1 MEKRNYSKEL
11 IEGYRK
17 VIKETNATTDK
28 AQDLLKVYLVIQTIE
43 KFTKDAASAVQLS
56 IAVKSESIET
66 QFGCLAVMNYVESLR
81 KGVSG
86 FYNSELEPSE
96 NIDSLTKG
104 LMGVT
109 SPEYNLLKPFGE
121 VQIPL
126 LDDLIDLKEG
136 LLELLAYRP

>member
-1 MEKRNYSKEL
+1 MRNRNYSKEL
-11 IEGYRK
+11 IEGYGK
-17 VIKETNATTDK
+17 VVKEANATTDK

-56 IAVKSESIET
+56 IAVKGESIET
-66 QFGCLAVMNYVESLR
+66 QFGCLAVMNYVDSLR
-81 KGVSG
+81 KGISE

-96 NIDSLTKG
+96 NIDHLTKG

-121 VQIPL
+121 VKIPL

-136 LLELLAYRP
+136 LLDLLAYKA